1 MSPIV
6 TALPPPPVS
15 SSAEVFSFFFPA
27 VQFLG
32 SCRWIHAPLSSLA
45 RLLACY
51 TQDFFL
57 RPAFFCYG
65 AFVQRVFH
73 PAHGGDNTGRAP
85 RITQPGIDVNELDLA
100 IFCGRSHQEAASGQ
114 QSE

>member
-6 TALPPPPVS
+6 TALPPPLVS
-15 SSAEVFSFFFPA
+15 SSAEFFSFFFPA

-32 SCRWIHAPLSSLA
+32 SCRWIHTPLSSSA

-51 TQDFFL
+51 AQNFFL
-57 RPAFFCYG
+57 RPAFFCHDATLRKY
-65 AFVQRVFH
+65 

-100 IFCGRSHQEAASGQ
+100 IFCGRSHQEVASGPQ
-114 QSE
+114 AE